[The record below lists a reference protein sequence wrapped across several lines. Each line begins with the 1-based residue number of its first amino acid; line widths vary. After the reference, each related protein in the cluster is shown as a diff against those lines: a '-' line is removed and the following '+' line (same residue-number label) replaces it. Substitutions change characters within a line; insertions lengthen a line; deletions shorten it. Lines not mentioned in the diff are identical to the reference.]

1 MMKNSTAQSWET
13 GMWMMASVNTMNASP
28 GPSDTWRV
36 CVCVCVGGGGG
47 GGGGVGGEPYQ
58 VSVGFLHMYV

>member
-36 CVCVCVGGGGG
+36 CVCVGGGGG
-47 GGGGVGGEPYQ
+47 GR
-58 VSVGFLHMYV
+58 